1 MLKNLFRFGKSR
13 DGLAAVE
20 FGFIAPVMVTLFF
33 GTMELADALSCRTD
47 VSSVASTA
55 GDLVAQEST
64 ITTADLSNVYNAAT
78 AILYPYYPNFSQ
90 TKPTIRITSIIDA
103 GSTGSGTIQW
113 TCTQA
118 GSGTLKP
125 ASRSVGDTVT
135 LPQPIM
141 TSGNSIIMA
150 EVSYGYASPVSKMI
164 VGTPNMTNVFYT
176 RPRQVAQI
184 PGPTSCP

>member
-1 MLKNLFRFGKSR
+1 MLKNLFQFGKNR
-13 DGLAAVE
+13 DGLAAIE
-20 FGFIAPVMVTLFF
+20 FAFIAPVMVTLFF
-33 GTMELADALSCRTD
+33 GTIELADALSCRTD
-47 VSSVASTA
+47 VGSVADTA

-90 TKPTIRITSIIDA
+90 TKPTIRITSIIDT
-103 GSTGSGTIQW
+103 GKTGSGKVQW

-118 GSGTLKP
+118 GSGTLTP
-125 ASRSVGDTVT
+125 GSRTNGDTVT
-135 LPQPIM
+135 LPQPLM
-141 TSGNSIIMA
+141 TSGGSIIMA
-150 EVSYGYASPVSKMI
+150 EVAYGYSSPISSMI

-184 PGPTSCP
+184 PGPANCP

>member
-1 MLKNLFRFGKSR
+1 MLKKILRFGKDR
-13 DGLAAVE
+13 DGLAAIE
-20 FGFIAPVMVTLFF
+20 FAFIAPVMVTLFF
-33 GTMELADALSCRTD
+33 GTMELAQALSCRTD
-47 VSSVASTA
+47 VGSVASTA

-78 AILYPYYPNFSQ
+78 AILYPYYPNFS
-90 TKPTIRITSIIDA
+90 TVKPTIRITSIIDT
-103 GSTGSGTIQW
+103 GNTGSGKIAW

-118 GSGTLKP
+118 GSGTLTP
-125 ASRSVGDTVT
+125 SSRSTGQTVT

-150 EVSYGYASPVSKMI
+150 EVSYGYSSPISSMI

-184 PGPTSCP
+184 PGPGTCP